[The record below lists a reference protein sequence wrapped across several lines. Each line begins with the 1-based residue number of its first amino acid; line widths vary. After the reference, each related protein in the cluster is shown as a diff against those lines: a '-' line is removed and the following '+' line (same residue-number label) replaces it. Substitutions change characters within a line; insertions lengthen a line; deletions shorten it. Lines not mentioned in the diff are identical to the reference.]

1 MAGGHVTVVEFLQAH
16 RSDNEPAMA
25 MTDIDI
31 EVKKK
36 AEYKVDDAGRD
47 LNAEYRKEKVKE
59 KLD

>member
-1 MAGGHVTVVEFLQAH
+1 
-16 RSDNEPAMA
+16 